1 MDYVIAYYP
10 SIALF
15 YKSKV
20 AKRFD
25 PSTSTEAMQ
34 ALLSNLTGMF
44 LYDTRKAVHIVGIG
58 TALESCVI
66 QTTCVEG
73 GTGSLHVWMWQFIM
87 HPS

>member
-1 MDYVIAYYP
+1 MPTKLCVLHHRVTVDYVIAYYP

-34 ALLSNLTGMF
+34 GLLSNLTGMF
-44 LYDTRKAVHIVGIG
+44 TV
-58 TALESCVI
+58 
-66 QTTCVEG
+66 
-73 GTGSLHVWMWQFIM
+73 
-87 HPS
+87 

>member
-25 PSTSTEAMQ
+25 PSVSTEAMR
-34 ALLSNLTGMF
+34 ALLFNVTGM
-44 LYDTRKAVHIVGIG
+44 YVDAH
-58 TALESCVI
+58 S
-66 QTTCVEG
+66 TTCLCDV
-73 GTGSLHVWMWQFIM
+73 TLCIACSARMKHSLLCAHVQ
-87 HPS
+87 